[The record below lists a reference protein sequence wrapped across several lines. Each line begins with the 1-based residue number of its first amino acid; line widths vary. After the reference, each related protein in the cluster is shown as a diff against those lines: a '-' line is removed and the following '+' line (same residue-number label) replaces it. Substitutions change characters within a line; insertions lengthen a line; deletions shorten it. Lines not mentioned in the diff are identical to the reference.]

1 MEKGQNG
8 SYLVRASTS
17 KPGCY
22 VLTVRCEDRVAHI
35 MIRNKDNKFDVGGD
49 DRFDSLPELLE
60 YYKGNPMVETTG
72 TVIHLRLVS

>member
-17 KPGCY
+17 KPGDY
-22 VLTVRCEDRVAHI
+22 VLTARCEDRITHI
-35 MIRNKDNKFDVGGD
+35 MIRNKDNKFDVGGG
-49 DRFDSLPELLE
+49 DRFDSLPELVE

-72 TVIHLRLVS
+72 TVVHLRQVS